1 MAARRRMNKAVY
13 RQKKSRDLTDL
24 EKQEIRLRLENGE
37 NDTAKLAEEFG
48 CVPTQIAAIKAW
60 RKM

>member
-1 MAARRRMNKAVY
+1 MAAKKKMKKAVY
-13 RQKKSRDLTDL
+13 RQKKHRDLTDF
-24 EKQEIRLRLENGE
+24 EKQQIKQRLESGE
-37 NDTAKLAEEFG
+37 SDTAKLAEEFG